1 MKKILIIED
10 DRDLVE
16 VIDMHLKK
24 EGYVTEKVYDGEE
37 ALKKIDE
44 FLPDLIIL
52 DVMLPKMDGAI
63 LNAKLKSNEKTKD
76 VPIIVITGKNGAKD
90 LFVMDKQLTVSA
102 FYYKPVL
109 MSEILKEIKRLLGKK

>member
-10 DRDLVE
+10 DKDLVE

-24 EGYVTEKVYDGEE
+24 EGYTTERAYDGEE
-37 ALKKIDE
+37 ALRKIDE

-52 DVMLPKMDGAI
+52 DVMLPKMDGSV
-63 LNAKLKSNEKTKD
+63 LNAKLKSKKETKD
-76 VPIIVITGKNGAKD
+76 IPIIVITGKNGAKD
-90 LFVMDKQLTVSA
+90 LFIMNQQLTVSS

-109 MSEILKEIKRLLGKK
+109 MSEILNEIKRLLKEK